1 MLALAPDEDLPWSVA
16 VRPRG
21 GEWSSMVA
29 GGPDR
34 HRREQTLKGAAEPL
48 YPLVQEPSPS
58 LDGGFN
64 LFMKVEPL

>member
-1 MLALAPDEDLPWSVA
+1 
-16 VRPRG
+16 
-21 GEWSSMVA
+21 MVA

-48 YPLVQEPSPS
+48 YPLVQEPSHS